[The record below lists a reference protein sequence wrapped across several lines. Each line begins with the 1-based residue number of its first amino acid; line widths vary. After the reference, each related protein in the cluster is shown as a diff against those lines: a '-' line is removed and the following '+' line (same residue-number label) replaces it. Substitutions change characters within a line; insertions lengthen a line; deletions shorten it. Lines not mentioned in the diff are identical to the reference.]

1 MRGYYE
7 SSGQVDSGAK
17 HTHHTAIYKT
27 KSSILT
33 LHYPTKM
40 TIYGLS
46 SATRFHIVDLDN
58 PLYSNSFK
66 NITKKKKKITIGYIT
81 IIPKTHFITSMKMLQ
96 KYHLPYIYGEDF
108 EHFSILMTSTNTHTQ
123 KV

>member
-1 MRGYYE
+1 
-7 SSGQVDSGAK
+7 
-17 HTHHTAIYKT
+17 
-27 KSSILT
+27 
-33 LHYPTKM
+33 M

-66 NITKKKKKITIGYIT
+66 NITKKKKITIGYIT
-81 IIPKTHFITSMKMLQ
+81 IIPKTHFITGMKMLQ